1 MARKRSRRYREMI
14 AKVDRQKQYT
24 VREAIETLKQVS
36 SAKFDESL
44 ELACRLGVD
53 PRRAEENV
61 RGTVTLPNGTGRSVK
76 VACIAKGEAAVE
88 AEQAGAD
95 VVGAEDLI
103 EKIEQGWED
112 FDVLVAHV
120 DMMRAVGRLGRRLG
134 PRMPN
139 KKSGTAT
146 DDVGQAIREIKAGK
160 VEFRVDRQ
168 GNLHCLLGKL
178 SFDTDKL
185 IENFKELYQAILDAR
200 PPTLKGAYVRQLYLS
215 STMGPG
221 LKIDLQ
227 DARSLVAG

>member
-1 MARKRSRRYREMI
+1 MAKKRSKRYRELV
-14 AKVDRQKQYT
+14 AKVDRGREYP
-24 VREAIETLKQVS
+24 VREAIETLKQVA

-53 PRRAEENV
+53 PRKAEENV
-61 RGTVTLPNGTGRSVK
+61 RGTVTLPHGTGKVPR
-76 VACIAKGEAAVE
+76 VACFAKGEAAVE

-103 EKIEQGWED
+103 ERIEGGWEE
-112 FDVLVAHV
+112 FDILVAHV
-120 DMMRAVGRLGRRLG
+120 DMMRAVGRLGRKLG

-146 DDVGQAIREIKAGK
+146 EDVGQAIREIKAGK
-160 VEFRVDRQ
+160 VEYRVDRQ
-168 GNLHCLLGKL
+168 SNLNCLLGKV

-185 IENFKELYQAILDAR
+185 LANFSTLYGAIWDAK
-200 PPTLKGAYVRQLYLS
+200 PAGLKGTYVRRLYLAT
-215 STMGPG
+215 TMGPG

-227 DARSLVAG
+227 DARQVAGR